1 MTDGLRLHIPI
12 LLRWGDLDAYNHV
25 NNASMLKLLEEARVR
40 ALWVPAAGEQAPS
53 TAVMDA
59 GLHSGI
65 LTLVARQ
72 EIEYVA
78 PVPYQ
83 RHPLDVQ
90 MWFTGMGGSSIDVCY
105 EVCSPLPEMPEMP
118 VAAEAPAQT
127 LYARAATTVV
137 KVDAAS
143 GAPMRWSASERAAWK
158 PYLGDRVAF
167 THRR

>member
-1 MTDGLRLHIPI
+1 MTDAPRLHIPI

-25 NNASMLKLLEEARVR
+25 NNAAMLKLLEEARVR
-40 ALWVPAAGEQAPS
+40 ALWVPAAGEDAPS

-72 EIEYVA
+72 EIEYLA

-105 EVCSPLPEMPEMP
+105 EVCSPR
-118 VAAEAPAQT
+118 VDGAAAQT
-127 LYARAATTVV
+127 VYARAATTVV
-137 KVDAAS
+137 KVDAATGS
-143 GAPMRWSASERAAWK
+143 PLRWSAAERAAWK
-158 PYLGDRVAF
+158 PYLGDPVAF